1 MQQREEMIKGKN
13 CVVWKRTLNG
23 RQAAVAALAV
33 TAVVASTKPH
43 KQVNYI
49 QFNYVAAVANASIS
63 NEAEHMK
70 NILKQNDA
78 SRRGNGGNGNRC
90 VHIK

>member
-1 MQQREEMIKGKN
+1 MEMQTQ
-13 CVVWKRTLNG
+13 W
-23 RQAAVAALAV
+23 QADSCSGALEV

-63 NEAEHMK
+63 NGAEHMK

-78 SRRGNGGNGNRC
+78 SRRGDGGYSIRC
-90 VHIK
+90 VHIKRMLRR